1 MFKLSEPLLAN
12 RPDKTVQM
20 FRPLTK
26 PRERFCGDLEMLRV
40 ARLHIGLVKDI
51 VPGREAVLFTR
62 PCLDKPAILILG
74 QAAKK
79 LEVMRRRAV
88 VCEGQEKR
96 RVGMLIS

>member
-1 MFKLSEPLLAN
+1 MFKLSGPLLAN
-12 RPDKTVQM
+12 RTDKTVQM

-62 PCLDKPAILILG
+62 PCLDKPAILIL
-74 QAAKK
+74 ARP
-79 LEVMRRRAV
+79 RRNLRL
-88 VCEGQEKR
+88 CEG
-96 RVGMLIS
+96 GL